1 MPCNSL
7 PAPDRWWPQRG
18 SPHWQGCGW
27 VPGAERALMVQV
39 RQLSRCHHDC
49 HCHLHHE
56 RGHHVRSQPNVAPAV
71 SSLLL
76 PGGWKSL
83 QTGMGQ
89 GPFKKMALMLQ
100 GCLKEMSEAESA
112 PECNVSCQSAF
123 RPQTCKAHWRRPK
136 KIYFVSFNCPFCFV
150 NIKVAAYGLTARVAL
165 FFS

>member
-1 MPCNSL
+1 MPS
-7 PAPDRWWPQRG
+7 
-18 SPHWQGCGW
+18 
-27 VPGAERALMVQV
+27 AEQALMVQV
-39 RQLSRCHHDC
+39 HQLSRCRHDC

-56 RGHHVRSQPNVAPAV
+56 RGHHVCSQPSGAPAI

-112 PECNVSCQSAF
+112 PEFNVSCQSAF
-123 RPQTCKAHWRRPK
+123 RPQTCKAH
-136 KIYFVSFNCPFCFV
+136 
-150 NIKVAAYGLTARVAL
+150 
-165 FFS
+165 